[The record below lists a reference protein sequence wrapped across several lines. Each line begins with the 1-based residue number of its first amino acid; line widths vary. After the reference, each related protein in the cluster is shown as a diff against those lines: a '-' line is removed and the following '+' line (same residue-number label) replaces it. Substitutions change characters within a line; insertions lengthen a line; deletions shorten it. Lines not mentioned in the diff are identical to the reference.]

1 MAATSAANARELGQ
15 LRVDDL
21 RSKCQKRGLPA
32 SGRKDELMAR
42 LIAAD
47 KKAPDKKVPDKTVPD
62 KTAPPRN
69 YRDMARLIEADK
81 AEKAKQKEAESAKLS
96 KTTGSVKKIGHGS
109 TSGSGTRAA
118 TPRSPKAG
126 ASSSS
131 QRSRSQDRT
140 RSPSRKVMIG
150 TPQDLDLQSP
160 ERMPRRRLRE
170 KSPDPVRHVRG
181 RHDELGFMGSSP
193 CRGDVGSPVRAA
205 RKRIREKSPDP
216 HRYARDWHNEL
227 GFVGSPIALRR
238 GQQDSSPNL
247 RAAPTTPGRRLRSK
261 TPECQIVLHESQV
274 PKPPSDPAQ
283 ALMLLTRRE
292 LLEMC
297 MECGVSIQ
305 GAKAILI
312 GRLVEAHHAGPEP
325 VPEPLAI
332 ADVSEPVLVPKASAS
347 TAIQPPSIRRVSI
360 VPPPPSSWSAPPLPS
375 SWTSAPALE
384 VLDEPEVPS
393 EVVHEPEVIVTKERD
408 RSLPTKVASLLAP
421 AFQSRISTS
430 PTPARSLSTAMPA
443 ESYVSPPRLLETEK
457 ASTSSSNDWWRN
469 VALRWPKIVA
479 NLKASTPDKYDAA
492 PCSPLTS
499 QGSLAARSVGSP
511 SILDSLQSPKRDRS
525 TFACSSPTA
534 SFQRYLP

>member
-1 MAATSAANARELGQ
+1 MAATSAAAARELGQ

-21 RSKCQKRGLPA
+21 RTKCQKRGLPA
-32 SGRKDELMAR
+32 SGRKDELVAR

-47 KKAPDKKVPDKTVPD
+47 KKASEKKAPD

-81 AEKAKQKEAESAKLS
+81 AERAKQKQADNAKLS
-96 KTTGSVKKIGHGS
+96 KTTGGAKKAAHGS
-109 TSGSGTRAA
+109 TSGSGIRAA

-131 QRSRSQDRT
+131 QRGRADDRT

-170 KSPDPVRHVRG
+170 KSPDPVRHIRG
-181 RHDELGFMGSSP
+181 RHDELGFLACSP
-193 CRGDVGSPVRAA
+193 CRGDVGSPVRAP

-216 HRYARDWHNEL
+216 HRYARDWQNEF
-227 GFVGSPIALRR
+227 GFVASPVASRR
-238 GQQDSSPNL
+238 GQQDNSPSL

-261 TPECQIVLHESQV
+261 TPECQIVLHQSQV
-274 PKPPSDPAQ
+274 PKPPSDPTQ
-283 ALMLLTRRE
+283 AMLLLTKRE

-297 MECGVSIQ
+297 IECGVSQ
-305 GAKAILI
+305 HGAKAALV
-312 GRLVEAHHAGPEP
+312 GRLVEAHHACPDS

-332 ADVSEPVLVPKASAS
+332 ADVSQPASHLQASAS
-347 TAIQPPSIRRVSI
+347 TAIPPPSIRRVSV

-384 VLDEPEVPS
+384 VQDELEVRS
-393 EVVHEPEVIVTKERD
+393 EVVDDPEVIVTKERD
-408 RSLPTKVASLLAP
+408 SNLPTKVASLPAP
-421 AFQSRISTS
+421 VFQSGITTS

-443 ESYVSPPRLLETEK
+443 ESYASPRRMLETEK

-479 NLKASTPDKYDAA
+479 NLKAPTPDKRDAA
-492 PCSPLTS
+492 PCSPLAS
-499 QGSLAARSVGSP
+499 QGSLAARSIGSP
-511 SILDSLQSPKRDRS
+511 SVLDSLQSPRRDRS

-534 SFQRYLP
+534 SFQRHLP